1 MTITIKSNAPSTDLE
16 PDREVEANG
25 EAIGKV
31 RHVNSDGATRY
42 QFVFWCG
49 SLAMYGYGET
59 PAFAV
64 ADAATS
70 GLAEA
75 TKSYERCQAVAALIT
90 DAANTGAT
98 I

>member
-25 EAIGKV
+25 KVIGKV
-31 RHVNSDGATRY
+31 RHINADGAMRY
-42 QFVFWCG
+42 QSYFWCG
-49 SLAMYGYGET
+49 GMPLYGYGET

-70 GLAEA
+70 GLANV
-75 TKSYERCQAVAALIT
+75 TKSYERCQVVAALIT
-90 DAANTGAT
+90 DAAGTGAT

>member
-25 EAIGKV
+25 KVIGKV
-31 RHVNSDGATRY
+31 RHVNSAGARY
-42 QFVFWCG
+42 QSVFWCG
-49 SLAMYGYGET
+49 GMALYGYGET
-59 PAFAV
+59 PELAI

-75 TKSYERCQAVAALIT
+75 TKSYERCQAVAALI
-90 DAANTGAT
+90 AEFS

>member
-1 MTITIKSNAPSTDLE
+1 MTIMIKSNAPSTDIE

-25 EAIGKV
+25 KVIGKV
-31 RHVNSDGATRY
+31 KHINSDGPLRY
-42 QFVFWCG
+42 QSVFWCG
-49 SLAMYGYGET
+49 ELAMYGYGET

-64 ADAATS
+64 ANAATS
-70 GLAEA
+70 GLANA

-90 DAANTGAT
+90 DAAGTGAT